1 MKDCDC
7 QEHQS
12 IFCML
17 NLSETA
23 SEAELIH
30 AYDEQMALLD
40 KMQPISEAEQKLLEA
55 KRQELICAMEKAKGE
70 TLSQRVQTQYQKRK
84 AHEVRLY
91 SCFPVGFLGLIL
103 RLINAILGTNG
114 LIDKCFHAFFRWID
128 LGCCAC
134 SLLHND
140 CIFDGLYSC
149 CFSNNHCLCG
159 CPSCFANCYEQASAV
174 RYIDMGV
181 SAAAVVGSVI
191 YCISGYIEYAK
202 ENAQKKKLLTIA
214 SAHLHRMIRLLDQRD
229 EMVSRFIN
237 QHQRLKAFPLDIR
250 PFTSLMAKL
259 PGATEGFVEM
269 ARRFEQPGSFFDRIQ
284 EEFRGMEKLHSEI
297 VEIDRKINELAKIIL
312 QNENYCELDE
322 KEHCSE
328 QMNLAANG
336 LQRNYKFK
344 EAESFISRYRY
355 NVGMW
360 GTL

>member
-40 KMQPISEAEQKLLEA
+40 KMQPNSEAEQKLLEA

-103 RLINAILGTNG
+103 RLINAILGSNG
-114 LIDKCFHAFFRWID
+114 LIDKCFHYFFRWLD
-128 LGCCAC
+128 QGCCSC
-134 SLLHND
+134 GCFGDDGCCLELLY
-140 CIFDGLYSC
+140 GC
-149 CFSNNHCLCG
+149 CFSESLCE
-159 CPSCFANCYEQASAV
+159 CPSCFANCYEKAFVV
-174 RYIDMGV
+174 RFIDMGV
-181 SAAAVVGSVI
+181 SVAAVVGTVI
-191 YCISGYIEYAK
+191 CCISLNIESAK
-202 ENAQKKKLLTIA
+202 ENARKKKLLTIT

-229 EMVSRFIN
+229 EMVSRFIS
-237 QHQRLKAFPLDIR
+237 QHQRLEVFSLDIR
-250 PFTSLMAKL
+250 PFTNLMAKL
-259 PGATEGFVEM
+259 PGATEEFVEM
-269 ARRFEQPGSFFDRIQ
+269 ARRFEQPGSFFDKIQ
-284 EEFRGMEKLHSEI
+284 EEFREMDKLHNEI
-297 VEIDRKINELAKIIL
+297 VEIDRQIKALAKMIQQSEI
-312 QNENYCELDE
+312 YPELDE

-328 QMNLAANG
+328 KMDLAAYN
-336 LQRNYKFK
+336 LRRNYKYNA
-344 EAESFISRYRY
+344 AESFIIQHI
-355 NVGMW
+355 
-360 GTL
+360 